1 MPVHTHCPRCGGLL
15 VDDGR
20 AQRCTACDRL
30 HHRDPKVGVGVVVR
44 DIQDRLLLVR
54 RAHDPARGLWALPA
68 GFVDADEDPRA
79 AAARECLEET
89 GLLVEIGEVVDVYA
103 SRGGAA
109 SFFIA
114 FQAVVRGGVLQVGD
128 DADDAGWFARN
139 ALPALAFESTQRAA
153 GAGVSGAGVS
163 GTEVSGTEVSGT
175 EVSGTEVSGTEVS
188 GAGA

>member
-89 GLLVEIGEVVDVYA
+89 GLLVEVGEVVDVYA

-139 ALPALAFESTQRAA
+139 DLPALAFESTQRAA
-153 GAGVSGAGVS
+153 GAVGAGVS
-163 GTEVSGTEVSGT
+163 GTEVSG
-175 EVSGTEVSGTEVS
+175 
-188 GAGA
+188 AGA